1 MTIYTLKSHKDLR
14 TSDGFAM
21 TGKLC
26 AEGVVI
32 ATYEDRGHGG
42 EMRVD
47 FVGTGTGATAA
58 EAALKAHLATLSPM
72 KPGWEGAEPMPWD
85 VACFIGHLADEIKNE
100 QRLKR
105 LCAKK
110 ACFTVPGD
118 PEGEF
123 RALKCALSDK
133 ARAFILGKYPGAV
146 IINDRFN
153 KEG

>member
-1 MTIYTLKSHKDLR
+1 MTTYTLKSHRDLR

-26 AEGVVI
+26 ADGRLI
-32 ATYEDRGHGG
+32 ATYEDAGQGG

-47 FVGTGTGATAA
+47 FVSHAD
-58 EAALKAHLATLSPM
+58 EAALVAHLATLPPM
-72 KPGWEGAEPMPWD
+72 PPEYGDEPMPWD
-85 VACFIGHLADEIKNE
+85 VACFIGHLADTAANDR
-100 QRLKR
+100 RLKK

-110 ACFTVPGD
+110 AVFTVPGD

-123 RALKCALSDK
+123 RTLACAISDK

-146 IINDRFN
+146 IINDRFI
-153 KEG
+153 KEN